1 MTSELVEA
9 IDELASAIALDIP
22 YENKGKIHIK
32 RTLIQPSKRG
42 YVVFDT
48 AEKRKMAETFSK
60 AAAIAAA
67 KANNDNDIESFKKII
82 TLDRTLQKYY
92 NDALFY
98 RNTIRKTK
106 DKFKK
111 DYTITRFEIACDKVN
126 SLRNAIEKF
135 VYDK

>member
-1 MTSELVEA
+1 MTFELIES
-9 IDELASAIALDIP
+9 IDELATAVALDIP

-32 RTLIQPSKRG
+32 RTLVQPSKQG

-48 AEKRKMAETFSK
+48 TEKKKKAETFSK
-60 AAAIAAA
+60 AGAIAAA
-67 KANNDNDIESFKKII
+67 KANNDNDLERLKEII

-98 RNTIRKTK
+98 RHTIRRTK
-106 DKFKK
+106 DEFKK
-111 DYTITRFEIACDKVN
+111 DYTIVRFEIACDKVN
-126 SLRNAIEKF
+126 SLRTAIEKF

>member
-1 MTSELVEA
+1 MTSDLIET
-9 IDELASAIALDIP
+9 IDELATAVALDIP

-32 RTLIQPSKRG
+32 HTLIQPSKRG

-48 AEKRKMAETFSK
+48 AEKKKLAETFSK
-60 AAAIAAA
+60 AGAIAAA
-67 KANNDNDIESFKKII
+67 KSNNVKDLESFKKII

-106 DKFKK
+106 DEFKK
-111 DYTITRFEIACDKVN
+111 DYTIVRFEIACDKVN

>member
-1 MTSELVEA
+1 MTSNLIETIE
-9 IDELASAIALDIP
+9 ELAEAVALDIP

-48 AEKRKMAETFSK
+48 AEKKKLAETFSK
-60 AAAIAAA
+60 AGAIAAA
-67 KANNDNDIESFKKII
+67 KANNANNFDAVKEII
-82 TLDRTLQKYY
+82 MLDKTLQKYY

-98 RNTIRKTK
+98 RHTIRKTK

-111 DYTITRFEIACDKVN
+111 EYTIIRFEIACDKVN